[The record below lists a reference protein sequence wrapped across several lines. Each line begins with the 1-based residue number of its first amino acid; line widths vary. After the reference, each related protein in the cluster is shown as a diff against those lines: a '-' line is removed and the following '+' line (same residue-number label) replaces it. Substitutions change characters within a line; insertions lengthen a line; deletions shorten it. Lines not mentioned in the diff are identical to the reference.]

1 MNTIITAIQQ
11 RFADADLLGHVNNVR
26 LQEYFDLG
34 KMEFYHQVLGEKL
47 DWKGQS
53 LILVSIHTEIMAQTR
68 LGDSLEVE
76 TFVDKIG
83 TKSIAVFQKLRN
95 SATGAVNATCRSV
108 VVAFDF
114 ASQQSIVLPDYW
126 RSAVAEYLA
135 E

>member
-1 MNTIITAIQQ
+1 MNKIITAVQQ

-34 KMEFYHQVLGEKL
+34 KMEFYNQVLGEKL
-47 DWKGQS
+47 DWRAQS

-76 TFVDKIG
+76 TFVEKIG
-83 TKSIAVFQKLRN
+83 TKSITVFQKLRN

-114 ASQQSIVLPDYW
+114 ASQKSIVLPDCW

>member
-1 MNTIITAIQQ
+1 MNKIITAVQQ

-34 KMEFYHQVLGEKL
+34 KMEFYNQVLGEKL
-47 DWKGQS
+47 DWRAQS
-53 LILVSIHTEIMAQTR
+53 LILVSIHQNYAQTR
-68 LGDSLEVE
+68 WATASKLRLRQ
-76 TFVDKIG
+76 KIG
-83 TKSIAVFQKLRN
+83 TKVLPSPKVAQLCHRLGHAPAVRW
-95 SATGAVNATCRSV
+95 